1 MGKWRRMK
9 IVARFKNGT
18 ERVEEFAKMDDF
30 KDSLDSYYHSL
41 KNGNTFSIGDI
52 DEVVETQLE
61 SFIAYNRDG
70 SVYCRSEEMKTS
82 PSFQKSWIY
91 LPHRE
96 TKLFA
101 FKIQFPCCSLEL
113 SDSSNSEWS
122 GNGVNF
128 QTVYRRPQG
137 ENMPDW

>member
-18 ERVEEFAKMDDF
+18 ERVEEFAKM
-30 KDSLDSYYHSL
+30 
-41 KNGNTFSIGDI
+41 

-82 PSFQKSWIY
+82 PSFQKIMDIFTS
-91 LPHRE
+91 
-96 TKLFA
+96 
-101 FKIQFPCCSLEL
+101 
-113 SDSSNSEWS
+113 
-122 GNGVNF
+122 
-128 QTVYRRPQG
+128 
-137 ENMPDW
+137 

>member
-9 IVARFKNGT
+9 IVAHFKNGT

-70 SVYCRSEEMKTS
+70 SVYRRSEEMKTS
-82 PSFQKSWIY
+82 PSFQKIMDIFTS
-91 LPHRE
+91 
-96 TKLFA
+96 
-101 FKIQFPCCSLEL
+101 
-113 SDSSNSEWS
+113 
-122 GNGVNF
+122 
-128 QTVYRRPQG
+128 
-137 ENMPDW
+137 

>member
-61 SFIAYNRDG
+61 SFIAYDRDG

-82 PSFQKSWIY
+82 PSFQKIMDIFTS
-91 LPHRE
+91 
-96 TKLFA
+96 
-101 FKIQFPCCSLEL
+101 
-113 SDSSNSEWS
+113 
-122 GNGVNF
+122 
-128 QTVYRRPQG
+128 
-137 ENMPDW
+137 